1 MFYILWFRT
10 GDDVSGSRSAR
21 QYMMPGLLMNYQQ
34 RPLNIFDR
42 WLYAPSNQL
51 QNIVDPSD
59 VEYDG
64 RTLFN
69 RAKFQLN
76 CGAGP
81 TSLPQRQIVG
91 IVGGSEAIK
100 NSWPFVVSCSLSNLN
115 LGFKILDLYS
125 SLIGGTE
132 I

>member
-1 MFYILWFRT
+1 
-10 GDDVSGSRSAR
+10 
-21 QYMMPGLLMNYQQ
+21 MMPGLLMNYQQ

-42 WLYAPSNQL
+42 WLHAPPNQL
-51 QNIVDPSD
+51 QTIVEPTD

-69 RAKFQLN
+69 RAKFQLA

-81 TSLPQRQIVG
+81 ASLPQRQMVG
-91 IVGGSEAIK
+91 IVGGSDALK

-115 LGFKILDLYS
+115 LRFKILNLYL

>member
-1 MFYILWFRT
+1 
-10 GDDVSGSRSAR
+10 
-21 QYMMPGLLMNYQQ
+21 MMPGLLMNHQQ

-42 WLYAPSNQL
+42 WFVPNQL
-51 QNIVDPSD
+51 QTIVDPSD

-91 IVGGSEAIK
+91 IVGGSEALE